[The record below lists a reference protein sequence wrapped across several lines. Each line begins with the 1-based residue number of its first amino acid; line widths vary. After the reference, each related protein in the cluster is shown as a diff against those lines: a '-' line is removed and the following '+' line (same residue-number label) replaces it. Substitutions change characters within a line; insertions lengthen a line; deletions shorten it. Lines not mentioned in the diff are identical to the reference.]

1 MAETNYAELDSR
13 SAGDRTVMHV
23 LYGMHTI
30 AWFSMGTLAVIAV
43 VLNYVKR
50 ADEHEPL
57 YVAHHNYMI
66 STFWW
71 TLVWLVVTAPLW
83 LVFFFPGMAAY
94 FIVWLW
100 YLYRCVRGW
109 MRFTDGRMPL

>member
-1 MAETNYAELDSR
+1 MAETDYAELDSR
-13 SAGDRTVMHV
+13 SSGDRTVMHV

-57 YVAHHNYMI
+57 
-66 STFWW
+66 
-71 TLVWLVVTAPLW
+71 
-83 LVFFFPGMAAY
+83 
-94 FIVWLW
+94 
-100 YLYRCVRGW
+100 
-109 MRFTDGRMPL
+109 